1 MADFSGFK
9 SVKNA
14 AAAEITVTKSRFICN
29 VKRVECDDEAKEFIQ
44 SVKKKYADARHNC
57 YAYVLTKN
65 SAYVKYSDDGEPQG
79 TAGAS
84 MLEVLKN
91 KGLYET
97 AAVVTRYFGG
107 VKLGVGGLKR
117 AYADAV
123 SAALLKAGECEFV
136 YSRFY
141 SVTVPQSMLKRLE
154 NAVESL
160 GKKTGVTYLGA
171 TVKLDFSVPA
181 AEAENAVKAIT
192 DLINGKA
199 EIIATGEG
207 YAEKK

>member
-1 MADFSGFK
+1 MADLSGFK

-14 AAAEITVTKSRFICN
+14 ATAEITVTKSRFICS
-29 VKRVECDDEAKEFIQ
+29 VRRVESDDEAKEFVQ

-57 YAYVLTKN
+57 YAYVLSKN
-65 SAYVKYSDDGEPQG
+65 SAYVKFSDDGEPQG

-123 SAALLKAGECEFV
+123 FAALEKAGECEFV

-141 SVTVPQSMLKRLE
+141 SVTVPQSVLKRLE
-154 NAVESL
+154 SVVESF
-160 GKKTGVTYLGA
+160 GKKTGVAYLGA
-171 TVKLDFSVPA
+171 TVKLDFAVPYQKSDGA
-181 AEAENAVKAIT
+181 LKSIT
-192 DLINGKA
+192 DLLSGKA
-199 EIIATGEG
+199 EIIETGEG

>member
-1 MADFSGFK
+1 MADLSGFK

-14 AAAEITVTKSRFICN
+14 ATAEITVTKSRFICS
-29 VKRVECDDEAKEFIQ
+29 VRRVESDDEAKEFVQ

-57 YAYVLTKN
+57 YAYVLSKN
-65 SAYVKYSDDGEPQG
+65 SAYVKFSDDGEPQG

-123 SAALLKAGECEFV
+123 FAALEKAGESEFI

-141 SVTVPQSMLKRLE
+141 SVTVPQSVLKRLE
-154 NAVESL
+154 SVVESF

-171 TVKLDFSVPA
+171 TVKLDFAVPYQKSDGA
-181 AEAENAVKAIT
+181 LKSIT
-192 DLINGKA
+192 DLLSGKA
-199 EIIATGEG
+199 EIIETGEG